1 MKLSKYLPG
10 NIPGPSVFTEI
21 FIWEGFNSC
30 FDRLCAETSCNN
42 TLQPGNCLPGVNL
55 DLIYLLQARATPGG
69 WRCRG
74 FVLPGKFVL
83 PEPLHPQAGYP
94 SCVPPV
100 HAVHTRS
107 TQGECVWN
115 VSITSKI
122 MFNMFQT
129 YCIKQIPQQYLKRI
143 LFFILID
150 CKCIKHMLRIY
161 FIYCIC
167 KILSNL
173 YRRKPQSHH
182 RIGSR
187 AGPFGKLTF

>member
-1 MKLSKYLPG
+1 MQR
-10 NIPGPSVFTEI
+10 
-21 FIWEGFNSC
+21 W
-30 FDRLCAETSCNN
+30 
-42 TLQPGNCLPGVNL
+42 
-55 DLIYLLQARATPGG
+55 G

-83 PEPLHPQAGYP
+83 PESLHPQAGCP
-94 SCVPPV
+94 SRVPP
-100 HAVHTRS
+100 VHTRS
-107 TQGECVWN
+107 TRGECVWN

-187 AGPFGKLTF
+187 AGPFGKFNLLAPCISAEPSIWFDFTPFVFHFKPLTPLALDSGLCSTFTPQPSALV

>member
-1 MKLSKYLPG
+1 MRTP
-10 NIPGPSVFTEI
+10 
-21 FIWEGFNSC
+21 W
-30 FDRLCAETSCNN
+30 LCASGVKAERNYGSLGEPRGPEHLCRQGNARLTEPLSP
-42 TLQPGNCLPGVNL
+42 QPGYSGCVLG
-55 DLIYLLQARATPGG
+55 ARFGP
-69 WRCRG
+69 
-74 FVLPGKFVL
+74 K
-83 PEPLHPQAGYP
+83 
-94 SCVPPV
+94 V
-100 HAVHTRS
+100 HAVHTYS

-129 YCIKQIPQQYLKRI
+129 YCIKQIPKQYLKHI

-182 RIGSR
+182 RIGLR
-187 AGPFGKLTF
+187 AIPFCKLTF

>member
-1 MKLSKYLPG
+1 MKLRDAERPTLWGPPG
-10 NIPGPSVFTEI
+10 RVPV
-21 FIWEGFNSC
+21 
-30 FDRLCAETSCNN
+30 
-42 TLQPGNCLPGVNL
+42 
-55 DLIYLLQARATPGG
+55 G
-69 WRCRG
+69 WRKRG
-74 FVLPGKFVL
+74 ITLPSESHGDQSTSAGREMPGWQNLLVLSL
-83 PEPLHPQAGYP
+83 DIQAVCSGQDLAPKCMQY
-94 SCVPPV
+94 
-100 HAVHTRS
+100 TYS

-129 YCIKQIPQQYLKRI
+129 YCIKQIPKQYLKHI

-182 RIGSR
+182 RIGPR
-187 AGPFGKLTF
+187 AILFCKLTF

>member
-1 MKLSKYLPG
+1 MQRDLRYEDPLVVCQWG
-10 NIPGPSVFTEI
+10 
-21 FIWEGFNSC
+21 EGREELRFLRRATGTRAPLQAGKC
-30 FDRLCAETSCNN
+30 QADRTSQS
-42 TLQPGNCLPGVNL
+42 QPGYSGCVLG
-55 DLIYLLQARATPGG
+55 ARFGP
-69 WRCRG
+69 
-74 FVLPGKFVL
+74 K
-83 PEPLHPQAGYP
+83 
-94 SCVPPV
+94 V
-100 HAVHTRS
+100 HAVHTYS

-129 YCIKQIPQQYLKRI
+129 YCIKQIPKQYLKHI

-182 RIGSR
+182 RIGLR
-187 AGPFGKLTF
+187 AIPFCKLTF

>member
-1 MKLSKYLPG
+1 MQRDLRSEDPLVVCQWGEGREQLRFLRRATGTSGGEMPG
-10 NIPGPSVFTEI
+10 WQSPSVLSLAI
-21 FIWEGFNSC
+21 Q
-30 FDRLCAETSCNN
+30 AV
-42 TLQPGNCLPGVNL
+42 CLGQ
-55 DLIYLLQARATPGG
+55 DLAPER
-69 WRCRG
+69 
-74 FVLPGKFVL
+74 VL
-83 PEPLHPQAGYP
+83 YTY
-94 SCVPPV
+94 S
-100 HAVHTRS
+100 TR
-107 TQGECVWN
+107 GECVWN

-129 YCIKQIPQQYLKRI
+129 YCIKQIPKQYLKHI

-182 RIGSR
+182 RIGPR
-187 AGPFGKLTF
+187 AIPFCKLTF

>member
-1 MKLSKYLPG
+1 MQRALSYEEPLAVSQWGKGREELCFLGRAMGTGAPLQEG
-10 NIPGPSVFTEI
+10 KCQEPPTGPL
-21 FIWEGFNSC
+21 G
-30 FDRLCAETSCNN
+30 
-42 TLQPGNCLPGVNL
+42 LQPG
-55 DLIYLLQARATPGG
+55 YLGCVLGARFAP
-69 WRCRG
+69 
-74 FVLPGKFVL
+74 K
-83 PEPLHPQAGYP
+83 
-94 SCVPPV
+94 V
-100 HAVHTRS
+100 HAVHTYS

-129 YCIKQIPQQYLKRI
+129 YCIKQIAKQYLKHI

-182 RIGSR
+182 RIGPR
-187 AGPFGKLTF
+187 AIPFFKLTF